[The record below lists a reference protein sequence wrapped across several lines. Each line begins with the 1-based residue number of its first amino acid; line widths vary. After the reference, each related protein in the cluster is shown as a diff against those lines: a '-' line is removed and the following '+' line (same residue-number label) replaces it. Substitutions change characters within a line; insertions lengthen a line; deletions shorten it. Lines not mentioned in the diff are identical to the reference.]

1 MPMFGADIEA
11 LRQLATTF
19 KNKADEL
26 DTDVDA
32 VLTQALHSSPWEGPD
47 ADAFRSSWSTQL
59 TPRIQEAVAALRTA
73 ALDLQ
78 RNADEQ
84 ERASEGE
91 GTGGSVP
98 EEKPT
103 EPPIKNG
110 GGTVLRAEVE
120 FATLGDVGDS
130 VAENGGELDKA
141 IAAGGMLATYIAL
154 DSDIGRGLDTVA
166 TTSLEDIRE
175 ASSLAD
181 KINFLDSR
189 TKPVAETLD
198 TLGKVATGL
207 QVAGDLISGYDYYS
221 REQGM
226 GLVEAGTHASVYA
239 ATKFAVSTAATNV
252 GRFAGAAIGCAVA
265 GPLGGVIGGVIGA
278 AVAPILTDVA
288 TNMLGGDAFYRG
300 LSETVI
306 NVGKG
311 VGDFFKGLFS

>member
-1 MPMFGADIEA
+1 MPMFGADIAA

-19 KNKADEL
+19 KNKADVL

-32 VLTQALHSSPWEGPD
+32 ALTRALHSSPWEGPD

-73 ALDLQ
+73 AVDLQ

-84 ERASEGE
+84 EKASEGE
-91 GTGGSVP
+91 GPGGGTQ
-98 EEKPT
+98 EEKT
-103 EPPIKNG
+103 KEPPIKCDPRR
-110 GGTVLRAEVE
+110 VLRSEVE
-120 FATLGDVGDS
+120 FLTLGDLGDS
-130 VAENGGELDKA
+130 LAENGEELDKA
-141 IAAGGMLATYIAL
+141 LAATGMLATHIAL
-154 DSDIGRGLDTVA
+154 DSDIGHGLSPTP
-166 TTSLEDIRE
+166 TTSLDEIRD

-189 TKPVAETLD
+189 TKPFAEGLD

-221 REQGM
+221 GERGM
-226 GLVEAGTHASVYA
+226 GPVEAGTHASAYA

-278 AVAPILTDVA
+278 AVAPILTDFA
-288 TNMLGGDAFYRG
+288 SNMLGGDAFYRG
-300 LSETVI
+300 LSEAVVD
-306 NVGKG
+306 VGKG